1 MSLTYQKNKEAIY
14 RWRENNPDKYYE
26 CNKVYTDTWIKNNR
40 ERYRE
45 CCKLR
50 ARKFY
55 DKKRVW
61 KSISKI
67 YFHILLE
74 I

>member
-1 MSLTYQKNKEAIY
+1 MSLLYQKNKEAIY
-14 RWRENNPDKYYE
+14 RWRENNPEANYE
-26 CNKVYTDTWIKNNR
+26 CNKRHALHWIENNR
-40 ERYRE
+40 ERFRE
-45 CCKLR
+45 LR
-50 ARKFY
+50 RINQRKY
-55 DKKRVW
+55 DAKKRDW